1 MAIISVEQGSAEW
14 LKLRQSHITAT
25 DMSIIMG
32 SNPFK
37 TPAELW
43 REKMGLTPPQ
53 ESNAAMERGSRLEP
67 EARAKVTEVLGY
79 GFYPE
84 VIVSDEHPWA
94 MASLDGFVSLKDG
107 IDLILEIK
115 CPKEA
120 THLDTVLNHSYPP
133 YYHDQMQWQML
144 VSGAKECYYFSY
156 RPEYT
161 NAPWGYVSVLPDK
174 EWHKQ
179 MLEKGY
185 EFYQR
190 LCNFDEPEEWKLKIR
205 TM

>member
-1 MAIISVEQGSAEW
+1 MPIIDIPQGSPDW
-14 LKLRQSHITAT
+14 LKLRRSHITAT

-37 TPAELW
+37 TLAELW
-43 REKMGLTPPQ
+43 REKMGLVPPQ

-67 EARAKVTEVLGY
+67 DARECACEKIGLDFEPV
-79 GFYPE
+79 

-94 MASLDGFVSLKDG
+94 MASLDGISG
-107 IDLILEIK
+107 AGNIILEIK
-115 CPKEA
+115 CPKES
-120 THLDTVLNHSYPP
+120 THLDTFHNKNYPV
-133 YYHDQMQWQML
+133 YYKDQIQWQLL
-144 VSGAKECYYFSY
+144 VSDAAGCYYFSY
-156 RPEYT
+156 RPECREYPF
-161 NAPWGYVSVLPDK
+161 AFVSVLPDK

-190 LCNFDEPEEWKLKIR
+190 LCNFDEPEEWKLAMR
-205 TM
+205 